1 MLKISV
7 SDYGD
12 LWLLL
17 LVDVMINVIDVDDNC
32 FKFYLVV
39 YNKSISENL
48 LFN

>member
-32 FKFYLVV
+32 FKF
-39 YNKSISENL
+39 
-48 LFN
+48 